1 MSEKLEIISEKIIKL
16 EDEITNKTLMFGITY
31 SQFIK
36 DYPQYSPKKTLKPK
50 KSKKETEK

>member
-50 KSKKETEK
+50 RSKKEPEK